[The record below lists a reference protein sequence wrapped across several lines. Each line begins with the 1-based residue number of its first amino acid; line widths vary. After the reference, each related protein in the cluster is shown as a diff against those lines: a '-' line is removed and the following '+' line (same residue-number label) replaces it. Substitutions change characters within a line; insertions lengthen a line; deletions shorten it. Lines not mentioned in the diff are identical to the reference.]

1 MAVAIKTLYGTDF
14 AEWASQTAA
23 LLRQRRFDEIDI
35 ENVADELRSLGES
48 EFKGARSQ
56 LRRMLTHLIK
66 QKIQPERDGT
76 SWRASIVNAQ
86 QKMLDAI
93 DSSPSLRRRLSGRLG
108 QIYAEAVQNARYE
121 TGLDA
126 QEIPAECP
134 FTLAQLL
141 DGNPTLLHF

>member
-35 ENVADELRSLGES
+35 ENVAEELRSLGES

-86 QKMLDAI
+86 QEMLDAI